1 MLNIYMKSLRDIWEL
16 RAFII
21 IIIMHFM
28 KISPQ
33 TTLAAVKDHLG
44 VTSARKSTL
53 EGGSGTNK
61 NSLILFRIPLSN
73 GFLEPT

>member
-1 MLNIYMKSLRDIWEL
+1 
-16 RAFII
+16 
-21 IIIMHFM
+21 M
-28 KISPQ
+28 KISTQ
-33 TTLAAVKDHLG
+33 TTLAAAGDHLG

-53 EGGSGTNK
+53 EGGSGSNK

>member
-1 MLNIYMKSLRDIWEL
+1 
-16 RAFII
+16 
-21 IIIMHFM
+21 MHFM

-33 TTLAAVKDHLG
+33 TTLAVVEDHLG

>member
-1 MLNIYMKSLRDIWEL
+1 MFIYYI
-16 RAFII
+16 
-21 IIIMHFM
+21 

-33 TTLAAVKDHLG
+33 TTLAAVEDHRG

-53 EGGSGTNK
+53 EGGSDTK
-61 NSLILFRIPLSN
+61 STSIILFRIPLSN